1 MLRAEP
7 TQPVLSEE
15 IAAEDYFYQE
25 IEDEAYST
33 TPPGEIPIPG
43 TEGQDHA
50 SPTPLTKGDG
60 QAGRVGGRAGGCAR
74 LPLEGPCEAS
84 GDSVPDDHGGGRV
97 WLRV

>member
-43 TEGQDHA
+43 TEGQDLGC
-50 SPTPLTKGDG
+50 PTPLTKSGAKAVEG
-60 QAGRVGGRAGGCAR
+60 SGFWVLGHRALWVGF
-74 LPLEGPCEAS
+74 
-84 GDSVPDDHGGGRV
+84 
-97 WLRV
+97 